1 VDTQQWADAT
11 VSTRPVGGRWE
22 VWLWAGVRYR
32 DGEVAV
38 PGTWLVLAAF
48 PGEAEADA
56 YRDRAARVL
65 ENAVRLALPLEPRR
79 FPELA
84 RRLKEAR
91 EDPHATA
98 PVPGALTYLRLRAD
112 VADADRQGVGDQSSR
127 RDYLADAR
135 GRMAPGDWLAAR
147 DTLRAWLAEL
157 GG

>member
-1 VDTQQWADAT
+1 VDTRQWADAT

-56 YRDRAARVL
+56 YRDRAAKVL

-91 EDPHATA
+91 ESGAPR
-98 PVPGALTYLRLRAD
+98 PVPDALTYLRLRAD
-112 VADADRQGVGDQSSR
+112 VAHADRQGVGDQSSR
-127 RDYLADAR
+127 RHYLAEAR
-135 GRMAPGDWLAAR
+135 DRMAAREREAAR

-157 GG
+157 EG